1 MTSRHYL
8 VTGGLG
14 FLGAPLVRALL
25 KAGNEVRILDDS
37 SRGSVSRLGDAHRDV
52 EIVQGDIRDAE
63 IVRRAVSGVDAVC
76 HLAYVNGTEFFYS
89 KPAHVLDVGVRGML
103 HVLDACISEGVGELI
118 LASSSEVYQSPP
130 NIPTDEQVPLSVP
143 DPLNPRYSYGG
154 GKIISELM
162 ALNYGRQYFERVLV
176 YRPHN
181 VYGPSMGREHVIP
194 QFIAR
199 VRQLMGQGHTEI
211 PFPIQG
217 TGDQTRSFVYVD
229 DFIAG
234 LMLIIE
240 KGQHLGIYNV
250 GTLEEVEISDLA
262 HRVAAYL
269 GARIRIE
276 PGRPAEGGALRRC
289 PDISKLQALGYE
301 PKHTL
306 NEGLPP
312 TIDWYVAN
320 DPLAREL
327 TSSGT

>member
-37 SRGSVSRLGDAHRDV
+37 SRGSVGRLGDAHRDV
-52 EIVQGDIRDAE
+52 EIIQGDIRDAE
-63 IVRRAVSGVDAVC
+63 IVRRSVSGVDAVC

-103 HVLDACISEGVGELI
+103 NVLDACIGEGVGELI

-130 NIPTDEQVPLSVP
+130 SIPTDERVPLSVP

-199 VRQLMGQGHTEI
+199 LRQLMGKGDAEI

-240 KGQHLGIYNV
+240 KGQHLDIYNV

-262 HRVAAYL
+262 HRVADYL
-269 GARIRIE
+269 GVRIRIE

-306 NEGLPP
+306 NDGLPP

-327 TSSGT
+327 TPSGT